1 MRICSSAVRPSVSTM
16 RRAIPIYKAGILETH
31 GEFAVLNDTT
41 ALRFTPD
48 PALGTVTIHAE
59 ASAIQAFLDEIGNID
74 LYPHLCNEQI
84 ASKVKALLSKKRIY
98 SLFGRKFKDD
108 DKVTN
113 LLRKLT
119 ANQND
124 GKLWGW
130 WNREQT
136 ELWISQQ
143 VVEALLDAETEGYK
157 TGLDRQAL
165 TDALLAGLNR
175 RMPAAASDTTGMR
188 KNELLSLVG
197 LLRKLDARID
207 YPRYCAFIA
216 SIPDATLGNRLRT
229 AEMLQQLAPDGMP
242 AADSL
247 LALASRTMMGS
258 LYWRDKTPREPTP
271 RRFAQPDMSDV
282 ENTLTAYRILRA
294 AGNRKA
300 ELEKIRN
307 YFFEQRKSGSWR
319 NTYESSRIVETIMPD
334 MLEKDGG
341 AFREA
346 SLTIDGQRFGKFPL
360 TRTYAPGKEITV
372 RKEGSMP
379 VFFTAYQQA
388 WNDKPEP
395 AAEGFTV
402 STLFRKDGKPV
413 TTLHAGERV
422 ELVATVTADSD
433 AEYVMVEIPIP
444 AGCSYDSKEKGDF
457 WKETHREYYKEKVAV
472 FCKKLRKGTY
482 TFTVRL
488 LPRYTGSY
496 HLNPARAELMYY
508 PVFYGRNE
516 MKKCGVAEAQ
526 ETR

>member
-1 MRICSSAVRPSVSTM
+1 M
-16 RRAIPIYKAGILETH
+16 
-31 GEFAVLNDTT
+31 
-41 ALRFTPD
+41 
-48 PALGTVTIHAE
+48 
-59 ASAIQAFLDEIGNID
+59 
-74 LYPHLCNEQI
+74 
-84 ASKVKALLSKKRIY
+84 
-98 SLFGRKFKDD
+98 
-108 DKVTN
+108 
-113 LLRKLT
+113 
-119 ANQND
+119 
-124 GKLWGW
+124 
-130 WNREQT
+130 
-136 ELWISQQ
+136 
-143 VVEALLDAETEGYK
+143 EALLDAETEGYK

-175 RMPAAASDTTGMR
+175 RMPAAASDSTGMR

-258 LYWRDKTPREPTP
+258 LYWRDKAPLEPTP

-282 ENTLTAYRILRA
+282 ENTLMAYRILRA

-341 AFREA
+341 TFREA

-388 WNDKPEP
+388 WNDKPER

-457 WKETHREYYKEKVAV
+457 WKKTHREYYKEKVAV
-472 FCKKLRKGTY
+472 FCNKLRKGTH

-508 PVFYGRNE
+508 PVFHGRNE

-526 ETR
+526 

>member
-1 MRICSSAVRPSVSTM
+1 M
-16 RRAIPIYKAGILETH
+16 
-31 GEFAVLNDTT
+31 
-41 ALRFTPD
+41 
-48 PALGTVTIHAE
+48 
-59 ASAIQAFLDEIGNID
+59 
-74 LYPHLCNEQI
+74 
-84 ASKVKALLSKKRIY
+84 
-98 SLFGRKFKDD
+98 
-108 DKVTN
+108 
-113 LLRKLT
+113 
-119 ANQND
+119 
-124 GKLWGW
+124 
-130 WNREQT
+130 
-136 ELWISQQ
+136 
-143 VVEALLDAETEGYK
+143 
-157 TGLDRQAL
+157 
-165 TDALLAGLNR
+165 
-175 RMPAAASDTTGMR
+175 
-188 KNELLSLVG
+188 
-197 LLRKLDARID
+197 
-207 YPRYCAFIA
+207 
-216 SIPDATLGNRLRT
+216 
-229 AEMLQQLAPDGMP
+229 
-242 AADSL
+242 
-247 LALASRTMMGS
+247 
-258 LYWRDKTPREPTP
+258 
-271 RRFAQPDMSDV
+271 
-282 ENTLTAYRILRA
+282 
-294 AGNRKA
+294 
-300 ELEKIRN
+300 EKIRN

-341 AFREA
+341 TFREA

-388 WNDKPEP
+388 WNDKPER

-472 FCKKLRKGTY
+472 FCNKLRKGTH

-508 PVFYGRNE
+508 PVFHGRNE

-526 ETR
+526 